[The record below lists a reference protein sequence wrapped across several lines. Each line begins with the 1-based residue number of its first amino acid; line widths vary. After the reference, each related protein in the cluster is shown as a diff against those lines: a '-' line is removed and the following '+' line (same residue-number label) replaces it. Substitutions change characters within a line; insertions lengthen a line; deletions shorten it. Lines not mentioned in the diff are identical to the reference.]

1 MIIKRIKHYLF
12 LRREI
17 RNGVYKNH
25 GNYHSIKNKTI
36 CSTFMVTYGNIT
48 DFLLFQNILY
58 RKGRNIL
65 EFYQF
70 LTKAI

>member
-1 MIIKRIKHYLF
+1 MAA
-12 LRREI
+12 
-17 RNGVYKNH
+17 
-25 GNYHSIKNKTI
+25 
-36 CSTFMVTYGNIT
+36 YGNIT
-48 DFLLFQNILY
+48 DFLLFQNILH